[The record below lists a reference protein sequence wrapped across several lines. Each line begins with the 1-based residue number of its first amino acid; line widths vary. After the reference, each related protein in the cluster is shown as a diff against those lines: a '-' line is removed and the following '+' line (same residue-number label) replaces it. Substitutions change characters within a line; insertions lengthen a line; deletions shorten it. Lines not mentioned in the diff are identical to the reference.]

1 MAKAKRPKAKKS
13 DQPVE
18 DDLNA
23 ENLEPAFA
31 VSDSKIT
38 VRRDSG
44 KVVVSVPVRFY
55 RRNGRQMILAEGS
68 KTEEAKAPKAL
79 NVSLITSIAKAWLW
93 KDQLESGKYK
103 SIDEIA
109 AANNVDRT
117 HVSRILQLTSLS
129 PTIVEQ
135 ILEGKEPEGMSL
147 RQLRKG
153 IPLLWSEQGK
163 IAEA

>member
-1 MAKAKRPKAKKS
+1 MAKSKPNKNSETAKKREAGS
-13 DQPVE
+13 RLVVTGKP
-18 DDLNA
+18 
-23 ENLEPAFA
+23 
-31 VSDSKIT
+31 T
-38 VRRDSG
+38 VRREG
-44 KVVVSVPVRFY
+44 ETVIVSVPIKVY
-55 RRNGRQMILAEGS
+55 RLNGRQMILSEGS

-79 NVSLITSIAKAWLW
+79 NVPLITSIAKAWLW
-93 KDQLESGKYK
+93 QDQLESGKYN

-153 IPLLWSEQGK
+153 IPLLWSEQGVLPQLNQ
-163 IAEA
+163 EF

>member
-1 MAKAKRPKAKKS
+1 MAKSKPNKS
-13 DQPVE
+13 SGTGKQREAGSRLVVTGKP
-18 DDLNA
+18 
-23 ENLEPAFA
+23 
-31 VSDSKIT
+31 T
-38 VRRDSG
+38 VRRD
-44 KVVVSVPVRFY
+44 
-55 RRNGRQMILAEGS
+55 
-68 KTEEAKAPKAL
+68 
-79 NVSLITSIAKAWLW
+79 WLW
-93 KDQLESGKYK
+93 QDQLESGKYK

-109 AANNVDRT
+109 AENNVDRT
-117 HVSRILQLTSLS
+117 HVSRIMQLTSLS